1 MVKYSYPTNER
12 HNMSNIISVEH
23 AITFIA
29 EINVDKVPAHLL
41 PALLALS
48 ESDLKEMCTGA
59 TLNAIET
66 TSMLEIANENNSWAE
81 VKLA

>member
-12 HNMSNIISVEH
+12 HNMSNIIKVAH
-23 AITFIA
+23 AVNFIA
-29 EINVDKVPAHLL
+29 EIDVDKVPANLL
-41 PALLALS
+41 PALISLS
-48 ESDLKEMCTGA
+48 EQDLIEMCTGA
-59 TLNAIET
+59 TLDAIKT

>member
-12 HNMSNIISVEH
+12 HNISNIRKVAH
-23 AITFIA
+23 AVNFIA
-29 EINVDKVPAHLL
+29 EIDVDKVPARLL

-48 ESDLKEMCTGA
+48 EKDLIEMCTGA

-66 TSMLEIANENNSWAE
+66 TNMLEIANENNSWAE

>member
-1 MVKYSYPTNER
+1 
-12 HNMSNIISVEH
+12 MSNIMKVAH
-23 AITFIA
+23 AINFVA
-29 EINVDKVPAHLL
+29 EINLDKVPAHLL
-41 PALLALS
+41 PALVSLS
-48 ESDLKEMCTGA
+48 EQDLIEMCTGA

>member
-1 MVKYSYPTNER
+1 
-12 HNMSNIISVEH
+12 MSNIMKVEH
-23 AITFIA
+23 AVKFIA
-29 EINVDKVPAHLL
+29 EINLDKVPAHLL
-41 PALLALS
+41 PALISLS
-48 ESDLKEMCTGA
+48 ESDLQEMCLGA

>member
-1 MVKYSYPTNER
+1 MTTTQ
-12 HNMSNIISVEH
+12 NIIRVEH
-23 AITFIA
+23 AVKFVA
-29 EINVDKVPAHLL
+29 EINIDKVPAHLL
-41 PALLALS
+41 PALLSLS
-48 ESDLKEMCTGA
+48 TEDLQEMCLGA

>member
-1 MVKYSYPTNER
+1 
-12 HNMSNIISVEH
+12 MSNIMKVEH
-23 AITFIA
+23 AVKFIA
-29 EINVDKVPAHLL
+29 EINLDKVPANLL
-41 PALLALS
+41 PALLSLS
-48 ESDLKEMCTGA
+48 VSDLQEMCLGA

>member
-1 MVKYSYPTNER
+1 
-12 HNMSNIISVEH
+12 MSNIMKVEH
-23 AITFIA
+23 AVKFIA
-29 EINVDKVPAHLL
+29 EINLDKVPANLL
-41 PALLALS
+41 PTLIALS
-48 ESDLKEMCTGA
+48 ESDLQEMCLGA

>member
-1 MVKYSYPTNER
+1 MLEYSYPTNER

-23 AITFIA
+23 AVKFIA
-29 EINVDKVPAHLL
+29 EINIDKVPAHLL
-41 PALLALS
+41 PALLALKES
-48 ESDLKEMCTGA
+48 ELQEMCLGA

-66 TSMLEIANENNSWAE
+66 TSMLGIANENNSWAE

>member
-1 MVKYSYPTNER
+1 
-12 HNMSNIISVEH
+12 MSNIMKVEH
-23 AITFIA
+23 AVKFIA
-29 EINVDKVPAHLL
+29 EINLDKVPANLL
-41 PALLALS
+41 PALLSLS
-48 ESDLKEMCTGA
+48 ESDLQEMCLGA